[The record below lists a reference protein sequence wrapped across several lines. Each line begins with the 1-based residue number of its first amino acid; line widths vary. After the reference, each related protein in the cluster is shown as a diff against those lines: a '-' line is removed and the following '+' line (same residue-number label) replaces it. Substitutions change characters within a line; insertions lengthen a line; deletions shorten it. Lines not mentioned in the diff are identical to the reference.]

1 MHLTRTRVNEDKRKA
16 RNYILGPF
24 EGSRVLCARS
34 TRNQPDERG
43 RSHVRQPNLQ
53 GGDRLLRCGWRY
65 RVAWHLLFD
74 RDGRVAI
81 SAVCPS
87 ANLLCDVHSRVL
99 LVDGVRTGTRPVRAV
114 LCTFRSPPSVSKARK
129 RSLVDW
135 VF

>member
-1 MHLTRTRVNEDKRKA
+1 MRTREA

-24 EGSRVLCARS
+24 EGSRVLSARS

-43 RSHVRQPNLQ
+43 HAYVRQPNLQ

-65 RVAWHLLFD
+65 RVAWHLLLD

-81 SAVCPS
+81 SAVCAS

-99 LVDGVRTGTRPVRAV
+99 LVDGVRAWTRPVRV
-114 LCTFRSPPSVSKARK
+114 LRA
-129 RSLVDW
+129 
-135 VF
+135 

>member
-24 EGSRVLCARS
+24 EGSRVLSARS

-43 RSHVRQPNLQ
+43 HTYVRQPNLQ

-65 RVAWHLLFD
+65 RVAWHLLLD

-81 SAVCPS
+81 SAVCLALIFFAMFIVGS
-87 ANLLCDVHSRVL
+87 Y
-99 LVDGVRTGTRPVRAV
+99 
-114 LCTFRSPPSVSKARK
+114 
-129 RSLVDW
+129 W
-135 VF
+135 WMVFGPGRGL